1 LPRVYWNAHETNQ
14 TAMRLYDQMAE
25 RPGFV
30 MYRKAL

>member
-1 LPRVYWNAHETNQ
+1 VYWNAHETNQ